1 MKLIFKVLLWWSKT
15 IDKLGGRVVASLIA
29 AMILTLVAVAFTDSW
44 IVAIGKEDAKLKV
57 LNENARVIATLK
69 ASLFHAES
77 AQRGFLVTERQEYL
91 GPFNQ
96 ALAEAR
102 ASIKTLKEN
111 FSDEV
116 ISEVIKEESDLL
128 QNIAASV
135 EAKSTEMVMTIQ
147 LAKTGNIKDAIK
159 IINLDQGLIE
169 ASKFTEQTQHLTNLQ
184 LQLLGEI
191 RDRRNTYASLSRVS
205 LIGSALALSFLVMV
219 VIRQLT
225 NEIANRD
232 RLSRALA
239 EERLTLEASL
249 KQRTDLLETLAV
261 DYQYDVE
268 RERRKLAR
276 ELHDE
281 LGSILTATKMD
292 ISWVVRTL
300 KETAPQITEKLQKT
314 SRYIDQG
321 IQFKRRI
328 VEELHPSMLSTFGF
342 WPSMKELVESAAE
355 RNQWELDLILPDES
369 TQLSEALG
377 LIAYRLVQESLNNAT
392 KYSKASKVSVSIMV
406 DLKYLKLEIE
416 DNGVGMDMAAV
427 SGETHGLTG
436 MRHRVQ
442 AIGGNLEIISQP
454 GDGVFTRA
462 MIPLDTKI
470 NPGQAVI

>member
-1 MKLIFKVLLWWSKT
+1 MKLIMSIWLWWAKT
-15 IDKLGGRVVASLIA
+15 IEKLGGRVVASLIA

-44 IVAIGKEDAKLKV
+44 IVAIGNEDAKLKV

-77 AQRGFLVTERQEYL
+77 AQRGFLVTQRPEYL
-91 GPFNQ
+91 TPFGQ
-96 ALAEAR
+96 ALDEAR
-102 ASIKTLKEN
+102 ASIKTLKNN
-111 FSDEV
+111 FSNEV
-116 ISEVIKEESDLL
+116 ISEVIREETDLL
-128 QNIAASV
+128 QGIAASV
-135 EAKSTEMVMTIQ
+135 EAKSTEMQMTIK
-147 LAKTGNIKDAIK
+147 LAKSGNIQEAVK
-159 IINLDQGLIE
+159 IINLDQGLVE
-169 ASKFTEQTQHLTNLQ
+169 ASKFTEQTQHLTSLQ
-184 LQLLGEI
+184 LQLLKEI
-191 RDRRNTYASLSRVS
+191 RERRNNYATLSRIS
-205 LIGSALALSFLVMV
+205 LIGSAIALSFLVMV

-239 EERLTLEASL
+239 EERLTLESKL
-249 KQRTDLLETLAV
+249 LERTDLLETLAV

-268 RERRKLAR
+268 RERRQLAR

-292 ISWVVRTL
+292 ISWVIRTL
-300 KETAPQITEKLQKT
+300 KDTAPQISDKLRKT
-314 SRYIDQG
+314 SLYIDQG

-328 VEELHPSMLSTFGF
+328 VQDLHPAMLSTFGF

-377 LIAYRLVQESLNNAT
+377 LIAYRIVQETLNNAT
-392 KYSKASKVSVSIMV
+392 KYAKASKVSVSIMV

-416 DNGVGMDMAAV
+416 DNGIGMDMALV
-427 SGETHGLTG
+427 GSETHGLTG

-442 AIGGNLEIISQP
+442 AIGGQLEIVSQP
-454 GDGVFTRA
+454 NKGVFTRA
-462 MIPLDTKI
+462 LIPLESKAMKI
-470 NPGQAVI
+470 QASI